1 MFFTTL
7 KVIIAAIVIAL
18 ASWLSGKKPELAGF
32 ITALPLVSILA
43 IAFSYIQYQDAE
55 TTAQYARSIIFAVP
69 ISWVFFLPFFF
80 IEKWDLN
87 FWISYDVGL
96 TLLVAGYFLHQLIMK
111 NVLS

>member
-1 MFFTTL
+1 MMFT
-7 KVIIAAIVIAL
+7 VIKITIAAIVIAF

-43 IAFSYIQYQDAE
+43 IAFSYIQYQDAA

-69 ISWVFFLPFFF
+69 ISWLFFAPFFF

-87 FWISYDVGL
+87 FWVSYAAGL
-96 TLLVAGYFLHQLIMK
+96 LLLVAGYFLHQYIMK
-111 NVLS
+111 SIAG